1 MPDDRTAADIG
12 DLMARLISLRQLSLS
27 VARTL
32 TDGGD
37 AANQAALVKD
47 LGTRFEAESVEL
59 IVDLLEGSPPNPEV
73 AAMLEHRLAA
83 QAHVHAA
90 RRYQR
95 GAARR
100 DRPRNGAAL
109 SALAGGVFA
118 ATDARDDD
126 AELRQLVDDLGRRS
140 YDAGLGHRGIPDRF
154 DAELWRNLEDTGLA
168 RLTTTPDWGAGPH
181 EFAVALYGVARHAGA
196 VPLAETDALAGWL
209 GQQIGIELPSGPLT
223 VAVADAETDR
233 GRVTGTAHAVPWAR
247 ACAAALLAVTTPA
260 GLRIGVI
267 DVIPGELEE
276 GHNLAGEPRDS
287 IVFDVSADQMPDVDP
302 ALGAELARRGAWSRC
317 VQTIG
322 ALDAAA
328 ALSVAHTRQR
338 VQFGRPL
345 SAFQSVQQSLAG
357 MAGEIERARAAAELA
372 VAAAAEHGFDS
383 PHTDYAVTVAKV
395 AIGRAVGPV
404 TSVAHQLHG
413 AIGVTSEHP
422 LWLFTLRA
430 QSWTGDYGTT
440 AHFARRLGRLVL
452 AADDPWSLVTGD
464 ATQMETNSG

>member
-1 MPDDRTAADIG
+1 
-12 DLMARLISLRQLSLS
+12 
-27 VARTL
+27 
-32 TDGGD
+32 
-37 AANQAALVKD
+37 
-47 LGTRFEAESVEL
+47 
-59 IVDLLEGSPPNPEV
+59 
-73 AAMLEHRLAA
+73 
-83 QAHVHAA
+83 
-90 RRYQR
+90 
-95 GAARR
+95 
-100 DRPRNGAAL
+100 L

-118 ATDARDDD
+118 ATESHDDD
-126 AELRQLVDDLGRRS
+126 AQLRQLVDDLGRRS
-140 YDAGLGHRGIPDRF
+140 YDARLGHRGIPDQF

-168 RLTTTPDWGAGPH
+168 RLTSTPDVGAGPH
-181 EFAVALYGVARHAGA
+181 ELAIALYGVARRAGA
-196 VPLAETDALAGWL
+196 VPLAETDALAAWL
-209 GQQIGIELPSGPLT
+209 GQQVGIELPSGPLT
-223 VAVADAETDR
+223 VAVADAETDG

-260 GLRIGVI
+260 GLQIGVI
-267 DVIPGELEE
+267 DLIPAELEE

-287 IVFDVSADQMPDVDP
+287 IVFDLPADQLRAADP
-302 ALGAELARRGAWSRC
+302 ALGAALIRRGAWSRC
-317 VQTIG
+317 VQIIG

-440 AHFARRLGRLVL
+440 AHYARRLGRLVL
-452 AADDPWSLVTGD
+452 AAEDPWSLVTGD
-464 ATQMETNSG
+464 PTQLENNAK

>member
-1 MPDDRTAADIG
+1 M
-12 DLMARLISLRQLSLS
+12 
-27 VARTL
+27 
-32 TDGGD
+32 
-37 AANQAALVKD
+37 
-47 LGTRFEAESVEL
+47 
-59 IVDLLEGSPPNPEV
+59 
-73 AAMLEHRLAA
+73 
-83 QAHVHAA
+83 
-90 RRYQR
+90 
-95 GAARR
+95 
-100 DRPRNGAAL
+100 

-118 ATDARDDD
+118 VTEAQDDD
-126 AELRQLVDDLGRRS
+126 AQLRQLVDDLGRRS
-140 YDAGLGHRGIPDRF
+140 YDARLGHRGIPDQF

-168 RLTTTPDWGAGPH
+168 RLTSTPDMGAGPH
-181 EFAVALYGVARHAGA
+181 ELAIALYGVARHAGA

-209 GQQIGIELPSGPLT
+209 GQQAGIELPGGPLT
-223 VAVADAETDR
+223 VAVANAETDD

-247 ACAAALLAVTTPA
+247 ACAAALLAVTTPV
-260 GLRIGVI
+260 GLRVGVV
-267 DVIPGELEE
+267 DVIPGELQE

-287 IVFDVSADQMPDVDP
+287 IAFDVPADQLHALDP
-302 ALGAELARRGAWSRC
+302 AVGVELVRRGAWSRC

-322 ALDAAA
+322 VLDAAA
-328 ALSVAHTRQR
+328 ALSVEHTRQR
-338 VQFGRPL
+338 IQFGRPL
-345 SAFQSVQQSLAG
+345 NAFQAVQQSLAG

-395 AIGRAVGPV
+395 AVGRAVGPV

-452 AADDPWSLVTGD
+452 GAEDAWSLVTGD
-464 ATQMETNSG
+464 LAQLENSGR

>member
-1 MPDDRTAADIG
+1 M
-12 DLMARLISLRQLSLS
+12 
-27 VARTL
+27 
-32 TDGGD
+32 
-37 AANQAALVKD
+37 
-47 LGTRFEAESVEL
+47 
-59 IVDLLEGSPPNPEV
+59 
-73 AAMLEHRLAA
+73 
-83 QAHVHAA
+83 
-90 RRYQR
+90 
-95 GAARR
+95 
-100 DRPRNGAAL
+100 

-118 ATDARDDD
+118 TTNTRDDD
-126 AELRQLVDDLGRRS
+126 AELRELVDDLGQRS
-140 YDAGLGHRGIPDRF
+140 YDAGLGHRGIPDQF

-168 RLTTTPDWGAGPH
+168 RLTSTQDAGAGPH
-181 EFAVALYGVARHAGA
+181 ELAIALYGLARHAAA

-209 GQQIGIELPSGPLT
+209 GQQTGIELPGGPLT
-223 VAVADAETDR
+223 VAIADGENDG
-233 GRVTGTAHAVPWAR
+233 GRVTGTAKAVPWAG

-260 GLRIGVI
+260 GLKVGVI
-267 DVIPGELEE
+267 DVIPGELHE

-287 IVFDVSADQMPDVDP
+287 LPFDVSTDQLQDVDP
-302 ALGAELARRGAWSRC
+302 ALGTQLARRGAWSRC

-322 ALDAAA
+322 VLDAAA
-328 ALSVAHTRQR
+328 ALSVEHTRQR

-395 AIGRAVGPV
+395 AVGRAVEPV

-422 LWLFTLRA
+422 LWMFTLRA

-440 AHFARRLGRLVL
+440 AHYARRLGRLVL
-452 AADDPWSLVTGD
+452 SAEDPWSLVTGD
-464 ATQMETNSG
+464 VTHMESNTR

>member
-1 MPDDRTAADIG
+1 
-12 DLMARLISLRQLSLS
+12 
-27 VARTL
+27 
-32 TDGGD
+32 
-37 AANQAALVKD
+37 
-47 LGTRFEAESVEL
+47 
-59 IVDLLEGSPPNPEV
+59 
-73 AAMLEHRLAA
+73 
-83 QAHVHAA
+83 
-90 RRYQR
+90 
-95 GAARR
+95 
-100 DRPRNGAAL
+100 L

-118 ATDARDDD
+118 VTESQDDD
-126 AELRQLVDDLGRRS
+126 AQLRQLVDDLGRRS

-154 DAELWRNLEDTGLA
+154 DTELWRNLEDTGLA
-168 RLTTTPDWGAGPH
+168 RLTSTPDVEAGPH
-181 EFAVALYGVARHAGA
+181 ELAIALYGVARHAGA

-209 GQQIGIELPSGPLT
+209 GRQVGIELPSGPLT
-223 VAVADAETDR
+223 VAVADAETDG

-260 GLRIGVI
+260 GLRVGVI
-267 DVIPGELEE
+267 DVISGELEE

-287 IVFDVSADQMPDVDP
+287 LPFEVPADQLRAADP
-302 ALGAELARRGAWSRC
+302 ALGIELARRGAWARC

-322 ALDAAA
+322 VLDAAA
-328 ALSVAHTRQR
+328 ALSVQHTRER
-338 VQFGRPL
+338 IQFGRPL

-395 AIGRAVGPV
+395 TVGRAVGPV

-413 AIGVTSEHP
+413 AIGVTREHP

-430 QSWTGDYGTT
+430 QSWTGDYGT
-440 AHFARRLGRLVL
+440 AAQFARRLGRLVL

-464 ATQMETNSG
+464 PTQLETNSG

>member
-1 MPDDRTAADIG
+1 M
-12 DLMARLISLRQLSLS
+12 
-27 VARTL
+27 
-32 TDGGD
+32 
-37 AANQAALVKD
+37 
-47 LGTRFEAESVEL
+47 
-59 IVDLLEGSPPNPEV
+59 
-73 AAMLEHRLAA
+73 
-83 QAHVHAA
+83 
-90 RRYQR
+90 
-95 GAARR
+95 
-100 DRPRNGAAL
+100 

-118 ATDARDDD
+118 TTDARDDD
-126 AELRQLVDDLGRRS
+126 AELRQLVDDLGQRS

-154 DAELWRNLEDTGLA
+154 DAELWGNLEDTGLA
-168 RLTTTPDWGAGPH
+168 RLTSTPDMGAGPR
-181 EFAVALYGVARHAGA
+181 ELAVALYGVSRHAGA

-209 GQQIGIELPSGPLT
+209 GRQVGIELPGGPLT
-223 VAVADAETDR
+223 VAIADGENQD
-233 GRVTGTAHAVPWAR
+233 GRVTGTAAAGPWAR

-260 GLRIGVI
+260 GLQVGVI
-267 DVIPGELEE
+267 DVIPGELQE
-276 GHNLAGEPRDS
+276 GHNLAGEPRDA
-287 IVFDVSADQMPDVDP
+287 IVFDVPADQLHAIDS
-302 ALGAELARRGAWSRC
+302 ALGAELTRRGAWSRC

-322 ALDAAA
+322 VLDAAA
-328 ALSVAHTRQR
+328 ALSVQHTRQR
-338 VQFGRPL
+338 VQFGRAL

-395 AIGRAVGPV
+395 AVGRAVGPV

-452 AADDPWSLVTGD
+452 NAEDAWSLVTGD
-464 ATQMETNSG
+464 LTQLENNGK